1 MIHSNVLWAV
11 FRRNVLS
18 FFSGMLG
25 YLFIIVFAVA
35 GSFAAF
41 DDAFF
46 VNGECTLD
54 LLTQWFPALLLFIVP
69 AITMSAWSDE
79 KKLGTDELLFTL
91 PGTDFDILIG
101 KYLAVLFTFTVVLSF
116 SFSHAIVLDVI
127 GNPDWGVLLP
137 TYLGYW
143 SAGAALLAIGMFA
156 SVLTTSS
163 TIAFV
168 LAAAFCCIPVYIDAF
183 PGIAL
188 LKDWLNFYEPL
199 SIGGHLRDFS
209 LGTVPVFGLA
219 YFAMLTVFFLYLNAV
234 FIARRHWGGSP
245 RGVNYGWQFTV
256 RVLSLLVILITM
268 GYMTAKASNRL
279 NLTGDFTAEKLY
291 TLADTTI
298 ATLAAVPEDRPI
310 QIDAYVSPEI
320 PEEYQQIRKNMEGVL
335 RQIERT
341 SANRVKIRIT
351 ETLIGS
357 KEADEAAEWGIG
369 TYQRMVEQSGRRD
382 SVAMILGAVVRSGF
396 DEVVIPFFDKGT
408 PIEYEFTR
416 SIGTLTREKRK
427 TIGILQ
433 TKLSPMG
440 NVTDG
445 QDDRRPVEWRIVEE
459 LRKQYIVKSVSA
471 KVPLEAGID
480 VLIATQP
487 STLAT
492 EEEIRNLTDYIRAG
506 HPVLMIDD
514 SWAQQLPLADF
525 PGWDSGFPKD
535 DVAKQKEMAFRAMMR
550 TIGIK
555 AAPNS
560 ILFDMH
566 NPHLSRQEF
575 EPEVVFLTDDLLSDR
590 EESCINQE
598 SPISAPFREVVVLIS
613 GIFTRD
619 PSANLDFTPLL
630 RSRQQTTGV
639 HELDAFYSATDED
652 VFGLIKSFAIYDKD
666 KSGTLSPNE
675 LSTHPDFQQFGP
687 LLNRIDLNRD
697 NVLSLLELRRTF
709 RRARVDANGIP
720 SPSATDAQRE
730 ARTMKQN
737 DFIIAAQ
744 IKSKRPNGV
753 NVIFMADLDF
763 ISDGVFQAWETQV
776 FDFPIDNILFFLNC
790 VDALVGNDEYFEL
803 RGRYREP
810 RKIEWIERER
820 AKYLEELQETIRA
833 MRKEQSA
840 ELQGAQ
846 ARFFERQ
853 EEIRKD
859 PRHDPR
865 TKEALLKKT
874 VQEETARFEREEKR
888 LQKEAEQ
895 IINNAKNRST
905 ERIRAVQDFTRT
917 WALLLPPIPAIL
929 VGLMVIGWR
938 LLSEYRAVS
947 KERMVKRS

>member
-1 MIHSNVLWAV
+1 MIHSHVLWSV
-11 FRRNVLS
+11 FKRNVLS

-25 YLFIIVFAVA
+25 YLFIIVFVVA

-41 DDAFF
+41 DDSFF
-46 VNGECTLD
+46 INGECTLD
-54 LLTQWFPALLLFIVP
+54 LLTQWFPVLLLFIVP

-101 KYLAVLFTFTVVLSF
+101 KYLAVLFTYTVVLSF

-163 TIAFV
+163 TVAFV
-168 LAAAFCCIPVYIDAF
+168 LAAAFCCVPVYIDTF
-183 PGIAL
+183 PGVSL

-209 LGTVPVFGLA
+209 LGMVPVFGLA

-245 RGVNYGWQFTV
+245 RGVSYGWQFTV
-256 RVLSLLVILITM
+256 RVASLVVMLIAF

-279 NLTGDFTAEKLY
+279 NLTADFTAEKLY
-291 TLADTTI
+291 TLAETTRV
-298 ATLAAVPEDRPI
+298 TLQNVPESRPI
-310 QIDAYVSPEI
+310 QIDAYVSQEI
-320 PEEYQQIRKNMEGVL
+320 PEEYQQIRKNIEGVL

-341 SANRVKIRIT
+341 SGNRVKIRIT
-351 ETLIGS
+351 ETPIGS
-357 KEADEAAEWGIG
+357 KEADEAAEWGI
-369 TYQRMVEQSGRRD
+369 TTNYRTVEQSGRRD
-382 SVAMILGAVVRSGF
+382 SIPMILGAVVRSGF

-433 TKLSPMG
+433 TKHSPMG
-440 NVTDG
+440 DFS
-445 QDDRRPVEWRIVEE
+445 DDQSGRRRVEWRIVDE

-471 KVPLEAGID
+471 KVPIEGGID

-492 EEEIRNLTDYIRAG
+492 TEEIRNLTDYIRG
-506 HPVLMIDD
+506 GNPVLMIDD
-514 SWAQQLPLADF
+514 SWAQNLPLDDF
-525 PGWDSGFPKD
+525 PGWESGFPLD
-535 DVAKQKEMAFRAMMR
+535 DVARQKKDAYRALMR
-550 TIGIK
+550 TIGI
-555 AAPNS
+555 AASPTLV
-560 ILFDMH
+560 LFDTH

-575 EPEVVFLTDDLLSDR
+575 APEIAFLTDDQLSDK
-590 EESCINQE
+590 EEPCINRE
-598 SPISAPFREVVVLIS
+598 SLISSPFREVVVMFS
-613 GIFTRD
+613 GVFTRD
-619 PSANLDFTPLL
+619 PAANLDFVPLL

-639 HELDAFYSATDED
+639 HELDELYRTNDED
-652 VFGLIKSFAIYDKD
+652 VFGLINSFSIYDKD
-666 KSGTLSPNE
+666 KNLTLTREE
-675 LSTHPDFQQFGP
+675 LSTHPEFQQFLP
-687 LLNRIDLNRD
+687 MFPRIDLNRD
-697 NVLSLLELRRTF
+697 NTLSMLELRRTF
-709 RRARVDANGIP
+709 RRPLVDANRIP
-720 SPSATDAQRE
+720 APAVSDSQRE
-730 ARTMKQN
+730 SRTKAQN

-744 IKSKRPNGV
+744 VKSKRPQGV
-753 NVIFMADLDF
+753 NVIFMSDIDF
-763 ISDGVFQAWETQV
+763 IADDVFQAWETQY

-790 VDALVGNDEYFEL
+790 VDSLMDNDEYYEL

-820 AKYLEELQETIRA
+820 SKYLEEYQETLRA
-833 MRKEQSA
+833 MRKEQAA
-840 ELQGAQ
+840 ELQGAN

-853 EEIRKD
+853 EEIRVD
-859 PRHDPR
+859 NRLDPR

-874 VQEETARFEREEKR
+874 VQEETARYQREQQR
-888 LQKEAEQ
+888 LAREAERVV
-895 IINNAKNRST
+895 NDAKNRST

-938 LLSEYRAVS
+938 LLAEYRAVS
-947 KERMVKRS
+947 KDRMVKR